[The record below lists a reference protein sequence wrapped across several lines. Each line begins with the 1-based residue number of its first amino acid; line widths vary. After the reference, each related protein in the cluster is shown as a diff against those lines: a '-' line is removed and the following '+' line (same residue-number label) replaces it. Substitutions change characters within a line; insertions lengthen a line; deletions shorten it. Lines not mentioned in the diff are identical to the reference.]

1 MKVGV
6 PTLGLVG
13 QSLLGWI
20 ELLLRDELLLLLM
33 WEVSWHTEVTIARPR
48 GGVTT
53 VIATG
58 GESPGIAEAETSKRQ
73 LVHILP

>member
-1 MKVGV
+1 MKIGV

-20 ELLLRDELLLLLM
+20 ELLLRDELLLLL
-33 WEVSWHTEVTIARPR
+33 WEVSGHTEVTIARPR

-53 VIATG
+53 VVATG
-58 GESPGIAEAETSKRQ
+58 GESPSIAEAQTGKRQ